1 MFLTMLF
8 GNLVLADEVM
18 SKLESQWEEL
28 DQQFLDEFD
37 LSAHNA

>member
-1 MFLTMLF
+1 MLF

-18 SKLESQWEEL
+18 SKLEAQWEEL

-37 LSAHNA
+37 LSAYNA